1 MACLAVSGE
10 SEEDPGAF
18 LTGANC
24 EALGTSISDTCC
36 AIGNVSKMNSSS
48 FTPCMCSVC
57 LLDGAAN
64 PACAFFCVRR
74 CRKACQQCAAAYWNV
89 KSVMIAW
96 SLAIVRQYVPSL
108 RVKYVQFL

>member
-48 FTPCMCSVC
+48 FTPCMCRCCSLDGAAKPSMCRFC
-57 LLDGAAN
+57 LLDGAA
-64 PACAFFCVRR
+64 
-74 CRKACQQCAAAYWNV
+74 K
-89 KSVMIAW
+89 
-96 SLAIVRQYVPSL
+96 LASSALQLTGMSNL
-108 RVKYVQFL
+108 